1 MTRILLLS
9 PYEPPPDGIASQSS
23 RLVAAWDF
31 AGHDVLVVSGNGGRG
46 LEQFE
51 RIGSRSTLLRSLRPF
66 PNRRTLSEIAKFE
79 PDVVIVQFAI
89 AAMNTNLLSVKLLC
103 DRLHAKRIPVVVT
116 FHEPAREYNMLRF
129 LTRAIYR
136 AMARVTDAP
145 VVFSPAGYQALHETG
160 LFNDIV
166 EVRHGTKGIES
177 ISNPELDD
185 VRVLFD
191 VRKPLVLT
199 LGFTSFDK
207 GADIFID
214 AAKIISKNRDGNV
227 QFLVAGSP
235 RRRHGIFRIMER
247 RDKRC
252 QQRLISQAE
261 RLGNVDISFSN
272 YVANENVEALLHL
285 ADVVVLPYRRITQS
299 GIANLALS
307 SQSVIVCSDLPGLR
321 NDLGDAALY
330 VKVGDTTALAKE
342 VANLLSSNGEED
354 RSRMRDLAG
363 HRASENTYA
372 KVAEKI
378 LSAGLASGSS

>member
-9 PYEPPPDGIASQSS
+9 PYEPPPDGIASHSS
-23 RLVAAWDF
+23 RLVAAWDS
-31 AGHDVLVVSGNGGRG
+31 AGHSVLVVSARGGWG
-46 LEQFE
+46 LEQME
-51 RIGSRSTLLRSLRPF
+51 RIGSRSTLLRSLRLF
-66 PNRRTLSEIAKFE
+66 PNRRTWSEIAKFE

-89 AAMNTNLLSVKLLC
+89 AALSTNLWSVKLIC
-103 DRLHAKRIPVVVT
+103 DRLHAKGIPVVVT

-136 AMARVTDAP
+136 AVSRVTDVP
-145 VVFSPAGYQALHETG
+145 VVFSSAGYRALHETG
-160 LFNDIV
+160 LFNNVV
-166 EVRHGTKGIES
+166 EVTHGTKGIES
-177 ISNPELDD
+177 ISNRELDD

-214 AAKIISKNRDGNV
+214 AAKIISKNRNGNV
-227 QFLVAGSP
+227 QFLVAGTP
-235 RRRHGIFRIMER
+235 RRRRGVFRIMER
-247 RDKRC
+247 RDNKC
-252 QQRLISQAE
+252 QRRLINQAE
-261 RLGNVDISFSN
+261 RLGNVEISFSN
-272 YVANENVEALLHL
+272 YVADENVAALLHL

-321 NDLGDAALY
+321 NDLGDAASY
-330 VKVGDTTALAKE
+330 IEVGDTTALAKE
-342 VANLLSSNGEED
+342 ITNLLSSNGEEN